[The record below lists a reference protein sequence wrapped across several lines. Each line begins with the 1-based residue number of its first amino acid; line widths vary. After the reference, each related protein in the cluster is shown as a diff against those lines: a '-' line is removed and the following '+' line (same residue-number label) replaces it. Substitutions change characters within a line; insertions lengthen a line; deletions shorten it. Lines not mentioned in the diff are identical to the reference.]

1 MGHRTKF
8 YIVHIL
14 GDVGELRKSFK
25 VTRLE
30 LRFLYLFLSIFVG
43 SVIVMILLY
52 NSISENYL
60 KIEELTVENQ
70 ALRTENQIVN
80 NIRYEHEKL
89 KRQNTKIRGILENQV
104 EVFSETS
111 ELESSSKSLSLSK
124 IPSLK
129 PLNGEIISKFSEDKA
144 LKGIRI
150 EMKES
155 ESIIA
160 SGEGTVVL
168 VDTTKTYGRMIM
180 LKHSGGFFSLYGNC
194 DEIFVQRNEKVNL
207 AQSIGKVSAQRSNS
221 FLYFEVWQNDKFLN
235 PESLFVGN

>member
-30 LRFLYLFLSIFVG
+30 LRFLYLFLSIFVI
-43 SVIVMILLY
+43 SVVVMILLY
-52 NSISENYL
+52 NSITENYL
-60 KIEELTVENQ
+60 KIEELTAENQ
-70 ALRTENQIVN
+70 ALQTENQIVN

-89 KRQNTKIRGILENQV
+89 KRQNAKIRGILENQI
-104 EVFSETS
+104 EVYAENI
-111 ELESSSKSLSLSK
+111 EIEDSSINLPLSK

-129 PLNGEIISKFSEDKA
+129 PLNGEVISSFSEEKV

-155 ESIIA
+155 ENIIA
-160 SGEGTVVL
+160 SGEGQVVL
-168 VDTTKTYGRMIM
+168 VDTTKTYGRMIL
-180 LKHSGGFFSLYGNC
+180 LKHSGGYFSLYGNC

-221 FLYFEVWQNDKFLN
+221 FLYFEVWKNDKFID

>member
-30 LRFLYLFLSIFVG
+30 LRFLYLFLSIFVI
-43 SVIVMILLY
+43 SVVVMILLY
-52 NSISENYL
+52 NSITENYL
-60 KIEELTVENQ
+60 KIEELTAENQ

-89 KRQNTKIRGILENQV
+89 KRQNAKIRGILENQI
-104 EVFSETS
+104 EVYAENI
-111 ELESSSKSLSLSK
+111 EIEDSSINLPLSK

-129 PLNGEIISKFSEDKA
+129 PLNGEVISSFSEEKV

-155 ESIIA
+155 ENIIA
-160 SGEGTVVL
+160 SGEGQVVL
-168 VDTTKTYGRMIM
+168 VDTTKTYGRMIL
-180 LKHSGGFFSLYGNC
+180 LKHSGGYFSLYGNC

-221 FLYFEVWQNDKFLN
+221 FLYFEVWKNDKFID